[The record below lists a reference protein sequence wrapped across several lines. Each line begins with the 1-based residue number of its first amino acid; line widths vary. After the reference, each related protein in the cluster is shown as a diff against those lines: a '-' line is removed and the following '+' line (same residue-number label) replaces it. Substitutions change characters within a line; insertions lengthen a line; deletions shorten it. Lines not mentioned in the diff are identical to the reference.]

1 MTPAVSVTQRAV
13 GDPKFRGVVGFVA
26 FLLIWEILPV
36 AGVLPARY
44 FPPFHEVLLALVANF
59 TSPVF
64 WRSVYYTTQAWFLGL
79 VIAFVA
85 ASLVGLILG
94 SVPVLWRYTESTIE
108 FLRPIPSV
116 ALIPLAVLMF
126 GIDIKSALL
135 LIVYAAFWQILIQ
148 ILYGVK
154 DVDPVALDTAR
165 VYGFSRWSRIR
176 YVSWPTALPYAIT
189 GFRLGASVALV
200 LAVTAELVIGNPGI
214 GHQVAL
220 AQSAM
225 ALPEMYSLVIAA
237 GIMGVL
243 VNIFARALQRKA
255 LSWHPS
261 IRTDKRETP

>member
-1 MTPAVSVTQRAV
+1 MPQAASMSKGTV
-13 GDPKFRGVVGFVA
+13 GGAKLRGVAGFLAFVA
-26 FLLIWEILPV
+26 IWEVLPV
-36 AGVLPARY
+36 TGALPARY
-44 FPPFHEVLLALVANF
+44 FPPFHEVLAAFVDNIA
-59 TSPVF
+59 SPVF
-64 WRSVYYTTQAWFLGL
+64 WRSVSYTAEAWFLGL
-79 VIAFVA
+79 AIAFVA
-85 ASLVGLILG
+85 ASLVGLVLG
-94 SVPVLWRYTESTIE
+94 SIPVLWRYTESTIE

-126 GIDIKSALL
+126 GIDMKSALL
-135 LIVYAAFWQILIQ
+135 LIIYASFWQILIQ

-165 VYGFSRWSRIR
+165 VYGLSRWSRIR

-225 ALPEMYSLVIAA
+225 ALPEMYSLVITA

-243 VNIFARALQRKA
+243 VNILARLIERKA
-255 LSWHPS
+255 LAWHPS
-261 IRTDKRETP
+261 IRTDRQEAS

>member
-1 MTPAVSVTQRAV
+1 MAQVASRSRAS
-13 GDPKFRGVVGFVA
+13 GGNAKFRGIVGFVV
-26 FLLIWEILPV
+26 FLALWE
-36 AGVLPARY
+36 AQSASGMLPAQY
-44 FPPFHEVLLALVANF
+44 FPPFHEVAAALVDNLA
-59 TSPVF
+59 SPVF
-64 WRSVYYTTQAWFLGL
+64 WQAVAYTAQAWVLGL
-79 VIAFVA
+79 AIAFVA
-85 ASLVGLILG
+85 ASLVGIVLG
-94 SVPVLWRYTESTIE
+94 TIPVLWRYMESTIE

-135 LIVYAAFWQILIQ
+135 LIVYASFWQILIQ

-165 VYGFSRWSRIR
+165 VYGLSRWSRIR

-200 LAVTAELVIGNPGI
+200 LAVTSELVIGNPGI

-225 ALPEMYSLVIAA
+225 ALPEMYSLVITA

-243 VNIFARALQRKA
+243 VNILARVIERKVLA
-255 LSWHPS
+255 WHPS
-261 IRTDKRETP
+261 IRTDRQEAA

>member
-1 MTPAVSVTQRAV
+1 VEGAGASSAAARA
-13 GDPKFRGVVGFVA
+13 PRARGVAGFLA
-26 FLLIWEILPV
+26 FLALWEVLPA

-44 FPPFHEVLLALVANF
+44 FPALHEVLGAMLHNLGSQGFWLAV
-59 TSPVF
+59 SH
-64 WRSVYYTTQAWFLGL
+64 TTQAWFIGL
-79 VIAFVA
+79 AIAFVA
-85 ASLVGLILG
+85 AVLVGLVLG
-94 SVPVLWRYTESTIE
+94 SIPVLWRYTESTIE

-116 ALIPLAVLMF
+116 ALIPLAVLVF
-126 GIDIKSALL
+126 GIDVKSALL

-165 VYGFSRWSRIR
+165 VYGLKRWSRIR

-214 GHQVAL
+214 GHEVAL
-220 AQSAM
+220 AQSGLAI
-225 ALPEMYSLVIAA
+225 PEMYSLVITA

-243 VNIFARALQRKA
+243 VNVLARMIERKA
-255 LSWHPS
+255 LAWHQS
-261 IRTDKRETP
+261 TRAEA

>member
-1 MTPAVSVTQRAV
+1 MSRATSMLTGV
-13 GDPKFRGVVGFVA
+13 FGGAKFRGIAGFLA
-26 FLLIWEILPV
+26 FLALWELLPV
-36 AGVLPARY
+36 TGVLPARY
-44 FPPFHEVLLALVANF
+44 FPAFHEVLGALLENIE
-59 TSPVF
+59 SPVF
-64 WRSVYYTTQAWFLGL
+64 WRSVSYTAQAWFLGL
-79 VIAFVA
+79 SIAFAA
-85 ASLVGLILG
+85 ASMVGLILG
-94 SVPVLWRYTESTIE
+94 SIPVLWRYTESTIE

-135 LIVYAAFWQILIQ
+135 LIFYASFWQILIQ

-165 VYGFSRWSRIR
+165 VYGLGRWSRIR
-176 YVSWPTALPYAIT
+176 YVAWPSALPYAIT

-225 ALPEMYSLVIAA
+225 ALPEMYSLVITA

-243 VNIFARALQRKA
+243 VNILARFIERKVLA
-255 LSWHPS
+255 WHPS
-261 IRTDKRETP
+261 VRTDKQEAV